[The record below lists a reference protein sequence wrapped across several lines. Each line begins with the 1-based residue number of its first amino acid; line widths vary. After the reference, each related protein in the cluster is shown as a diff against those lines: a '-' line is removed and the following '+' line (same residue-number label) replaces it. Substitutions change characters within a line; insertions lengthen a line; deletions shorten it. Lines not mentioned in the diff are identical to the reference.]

1 VRHRWSTAT
10 QTALAERDRG
20 GVCMARLLLR
30 GRGVRSTQESFV
42 MRISGLAVSTFVLS
56 LGCAYTA
63 PPTQTANTAHP
74 TLAEGE
80 SAPCGGAQ
88 VFFAAGAAELDD
100 AARDRIDVYA
110 GCLSRHE
117 TDVIYVAGSTDSA
130 GTADDN
136 VTLGRR
142 RAFAVA
148 ERLHQQGVQVEFV
161 IRSEGEQGATLAE
174 PLWPLERSAEVTAV
188 ATP

>member
-1 VRHRWSTAT
+1 MRTSSLVLFVL
-10 QTALAERDRG
+10 ALASA
-20 GVCMARLLLR
+20 CSHQSSPA
-30 GRGVRSTQESFV
+30 
-42 MRISGLAVSTFVLS
+42 
-56 LGCAYTA
+56 TA
-63 PPTQTANTAHP
+63 STAHP

-80 SAPCGGAQ
+80 TTPCGNAE
-88 VFFAAGAAELDD
+88 VFFAAGSAELD
-100 AARDRIDVYA
+100 AAAQERIDRYA

-117 TDVIYVAGSTDSA
+117 TDVIYVAGSTDPV

-148 ERLHQQGVQVEFV
+148 ERLHTQGVDVEFV
-161 IRSEGEQGATLAE
+161 IRSSGERGASSSA
-174 PLWPLERSAEVTAV
+174 PLWPERSADVTAV

>member
-1 VRHRWSTAT
+1 MRT
-10 QTALAERDRG
+10 
-20 GVCMARLLLR
+20 
-30 GRGVRSTQESFV
+30 SFLV
-42 MRISGLAVSTFVLS
+42 FCSLVLS
-56 LGCAYTA
+56 LGCTHQSS
-63 PPTQTANTAHP
+63 PPTASAAHP

-80 SAPCGGAQ
+80 TTPCGNAQ
-88 VFFAAGAAELDD
+88 VYFAPGVAELDAD
-100 AARDRIDVYA
+100 AQQQLDTYA

-117 TDVIYVAGSTDSA
+117 TDVIYVAGGTDPA
-130 GTADDN
+130 GSSDDN

-148 ERLHQQGVQVEFV
+148 ERLHTQGVQVDFV
-161 IRSEGEQGATLAE
+161 IRSDGEQGTASTGA